1 MEKGKTLYGKIEY
14 YGALI
19 TMGLLLYRFTFG
31 TALNGLLITSLV
43 LMAIYYM
50 WFGFF
55 IFTKA
60 SLFDLARP
68 QTRRQFSPFVIVSSI
83 IMGLVYSFCTI
94 AIIYG
99 VYFYKAMN
107 FMLATG
113 FFLVLIAS
121 GFTLVYHWLNKND
134 AHYIRP
140 FYRRSAILGLF
151 CLFMWITPIDTR
163 LHMLFRQHPDF
174 IEAYKNHLANPND
187 EQAEERL
194 KTAKGQF
201 R

>member
-1 MEKGKTLYGKIEY
+1 MDRGKTIFGKIEY

-19 TMGLLLYRFTFG
+19 SIGLLLYRFLFG
-31 TALNGLLITSLV
+31 TALNGLLITALV
-43 LMAIYYM
+43 LIAIYYM

-60 SLFDLARP
+60 SLRDLATP
-68 QTRRQFSPFVIVSSI
+68 KSRRKFSPFVIVSSI
-83 IMGLVYSFCTI
+83 IMGLIYSFCTI

-107 FMLATG
+107 FLLAAS
-113 FFLVLIAS
+113 FFLVFIAS
-121 GFTLVYHWLNKND
+121 GFTLFYHWLNKD
-134 AHYIRP
+134 EGCFLRP

>member
-1 MEKGKTLYGKIEY
+1 MVKGKTIYDKIEY

-19 TMGLLLYRFTFG
+19 TMGLLLYRFMFG

-55 IFTKA
+55 LFTKA
-60 SLFDLARP
+60 SLRDMVTT

-83 IMGLVYSFCTI
+83 IMGLIYSFCTI

-107 FMLATG
+107 FMLASG

-134 AHYIRP
+134 GHYLLP

-151 CLFMWITPIDTR
+151 CLFMWLTPIDTR
-163 LHMLFRQHPDF
+163 LHILFRQHPDF
-174 IEAYKNHLANPND
+174 IEAYKNYQANLNN
-187 EQAEERL
+187 EQAEEQL
-194 KTAKGQF
+194 KTARGQF